1 MKRTKRCLFAAWLCG
16 AFVLLPGGLAHAEFV
31 FEKENVPFHVSSVDW
46 NYAGN
51 NNSHEYDDVL
61 ILDRSWQGEGKRYI
75 VAPLKNPDDWSYA
88 FTYDEN
94 TGEFSVYARPHTVSS
109 EYLAAHPNA
118 PSARRRFL
126 ADGSIENTRL
136 IPKEDGEPFG
146 YDFTCPSG
154 IYKHPLPGSG
164 SRDRSYMYY
173 LEGNWNY
180 HHLDT
185 DLSTA
190 TWWRDKI
197 PFNEFASST
206 VSISSLQAKV
216 APFLARMSQ
225 KGSDFC
231 VWCRYR
237 SHCS

>member
-1 MKRTKRCLFAAWLCG
+1 MKRMKRCLFAAWLCG

-118 PSARRRFL
+118 PYARRRFL

-146 YDFTCPSG
+146 YDETCPSG
-154 IYKHPLPGSG
+154 NYKHPS
-164 SRDRSYMYY
+164 SNDRSSMYY
-173 LEGNWNY
+173 LMGNSSY
-180 HHLDT
+180 HHLSAS
-185 DLSTA
+185 LSAGMLFFLTGNGNGA
-190 TWWRDKI
+190 AR
-197 PFNEFASST
+197 ASS
-206 VSISSLQAKV
+206 LR
-216 APFLARMSQ
+216 F
-225 KGSDFC
+225 
-231 VWCRYR
+231 YR
-237 SHCS
+237 